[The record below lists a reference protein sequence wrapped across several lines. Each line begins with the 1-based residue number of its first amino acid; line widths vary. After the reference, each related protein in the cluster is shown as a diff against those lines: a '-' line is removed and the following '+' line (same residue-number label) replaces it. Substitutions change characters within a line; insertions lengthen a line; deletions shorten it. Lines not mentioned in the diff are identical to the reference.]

1 MYIKRKFLK
10 FVFIAIINVIEE
22 AVLSLIDKIKHLQ
35 ETGYPEHRIK
45 PNKHKYLI
53 RNLFI

>member
-1 MYIKRKFLK
+1 MLYY
-10 FVFIAIINVIEE
+10 
-22 AVLSLIDKIKHLQ
+22 LIDKIKHLQ